1 MDLTLSVGRQV
12 VFSGETVVLSCTAT
26 GIPAPAL
33 TWTFNRTE
41 TEVRGGEFTVR
52 NAISTDS
59 GNYTC
64 TATNSIGKTERTI
77 RVWVVVT
84 PQLEPEYPLKAGG
97 SLELPCVPRSP
108 EVAAGWR
115 GPTGEPVESGGRLGV
130 SGKGGLVVS
139 GMQEELAGNYSCRVQ
154 LLGGGLRV
162 ATTRLTLMPDIL
174 TVDTASRE
182 VRLAEGE
189 QLALRCSVLHGVN
202 AKRLWSKDGNII
214 LHGEGFEWSGQ
225 GELLSLAAARLG
237 DTGNYSCDASTSY
250 GRDSIQYRVVVTR
263 HRLGC
268 SARPAPDIQAVT
280 PTSNSSVRLT
290 WEVDMFNKV
299 LSLTVTK

>member
-1 MDLTLSVGRQV
+1 MRMMIQSQ
-12 VFSGETVVLSCTAT
+12 SMSSE
-26 GIPAPAL
+26 
-33 TWTFNRTE
+33 
-41 TEVRGGEFTVR
+41 
-52 NAISTDS
+52 
-59 GNYTC
+59 
-64 TATNSIGKTERTI
+64 K
-77 RVWVVVT
+77 
-84 PQLEPEYPLKAGG
+84 
-97 SLELPCVPRSP
+97 PRKRPSRP
-108 EVAAGWR
+108 
-115 GPTGEPVESGGRLGV
+115 PVS
-130 SGKGGLVVS
+130 
-139 GMQEELAGNYSCRVQ
+139 
-154 LLGGGLRV
+154 
-162 ATTRLTLMPDIL
+162 
-174 TVDTASRE
+174 ASRE